1 VAAITWA
8 AITVLGAAIGAALS
22 AFEVLHLDGKL
33 SMPLVIAGSGLA
45 LGFGVLLGACAATRL
60 RFRPRIR
67 SLAAAQERRER
78 AAEADRAG
86 IRVLEAYAEQVS
98 LALTEDLGR
107 TLDEEKMLLFEP
119 AKLIERIIGTPVH
132 ISLWKPEADESGSRR
147 WQPSLWPTHAPHEC
161 DDFRVPLRSSWIAYT
176 QGQLDKAKVFGVP
189 DIRDSVERGV
199 ARGADLTAFLRH
211 DLGSLACYPIAL
223 GGGGDGGET
232 SDSACLVM
240 LARKAN
246 AFSRWEERYFVF
258 IARLLAL
265 HLRIRALG
273 PELEEGIAP

>member
-1 VAAITWA
+1 MAAITWV

-22 AFEVLHLDGKL
+22 GFEVVHLGGKL
-33 SMPLVIAGSGLA
+33 SMPLVIAGFGLT
-45 LGFGVLLGACAATRL
+45 LGFGVLLGAWAAARL
-60 RFRPRIR
+60 YFRPRIR
-67 SLAAAQERRER
+67 SLEATRESR
-78 AAEADRAG
+78 ARADRAYVRG
-86 IRVLEAYAEQVS
+86 LEAYAEQVS

-119 AKLIERIIGTPVH
+119 AKLIERIVGTTVH
-132 ISLWKPEADESGSRR
+132 ISLWKPEVDENGSRH

-176 QGQLDKAKVFGVP
+176 QSQLDEAKVFGVP
-189 DIRDSVERGV
+189 DLEDSVKRGV

-211 DLGSLACYPIAL
+211 DFHSLACYPISVGADD
-223 GGGGDGGET
+223 GDL
-232 SDSACLVM
+232 SDSPCLVM
-240 LARKAN
+240 LGKEAN
-246 AFSRWEERYFVF
+246 AFSRWEQRYFIF

-273 PELEEGIAP
+273 PEFEGEVAP